1 MCWTVWVLIEATE
14 TYKVVVPEELDLFAC
29 LLHLDIFRRQRMDIE
44 HLKVK
49 FRSIIQIKAKD
60 KRVRGR
66 SYLAEKLHFFVR
78 GRKHIE
84 PPSAKFTRTLIR
96 KTAMRTM

>member
-1 MCWTVWVLIEATE
+1 MRHMKYFLNSYRKDAFSEYDNVHVQRFQVCWTVWVLIEATE

-49 FRSIIQIKAKD
+49 FRSIIQGLK
-60 KRVRGR
+60 
-66 SYLAEKLHFFVR
+66 
-78 GRKHIE
+78 
-84 PPSAKFTRTLIR
+84 
-96 KTAMRTM
+96 